1 MRYALGLAASM
12 LLFALALM
20 PAEAAQ
26 SVTGSWTIH
35 PQAQRGIVALSL
47 ETDDGRTGSHDRD
60 THDISANAIGI
71 TQEELDAPSSAV
83 SFSIV
88 RDAGTIAGKGT
99 LARGAGGGT
108 FTLTPN
114 ASFEAALH
122 GRGYD
127 VASGDFLGLA
137 MIDVTVAYVDEIAS
151 AGYPHLE
158 LGELIAFR
166 ALGIDGA
173 YVRDLRTTFAP
184 AVLDEGE
191 LTSLRALRVT
201 RDFVRSLRDAGVAI
215 TRPDEAVRLR
225 ALGIDRDYVRRVEAH
240 GIVHPSIDQLVKLKA
255 LNIVIAQARELA
267 A

>member
-1 MRYALGLAASM
+1 M
-12 LLFALALM
+12 LLFHLAPM

-35 PQAQRGIVALSL
+35 PQAKRGIVVLSL
-47 ETDDGRTGSHDRD
+47 EIDDGRTGSHDHD
-60 THDISANAIGI
+60 THDIAANAIGI
-71 TQEELDAPSSAV
+71 TEEELDAPSSAV

-99 LARGAGGGT
+99 LVRGSGGGT
-108 FTLTPN
+108 FTLTSN

-122 GRGYD
+122 GRGYE
-127 VASGDFLGLA
+127 VAPGDFLGLA
-137 MIDVTVAYVDEIAS
+137 MIDVTIAYVDEIAS
-151 AGYPHLE
+151 AGYPHID
-158 LGELIAFR
+158 LGQLIALR
-166 ALGIDGA
+166 ALGVDGA
-173 YVRDLRTTFAP
+173 YARDLRTTFAS
-184 AVLDEGE
+184 AELAAGE

-201 RDFVRSLRDAGVAI
+201 GDFVRSLRDAGVAI
-215 TRPDEAVRLR
+215 TRPDEAVQLR

-255 LNIVIAQARELA
+255 LNIVIAQPHALA